1 MRNIVNKEVTKDDI
15 CYDYIIGELI
25 SKKEYNLQEVKQY
38 RNFLDTTIKNN
49 VIKIGDL
56 YIAMLIKEDWSED
69 DINRLLISVF
79 VEPLCGNTKYI
90 NNDYAKNSIIEA
102 EYVFMAGF
110 SHINFCKIISFVTCN
125 IKTVFNEECP
135 FIDAICAMKP
145 YNAELL
151 KDFNN
156 IKNDIKFN
164 IGMISIFKCIQY
176 FKELG
181 YKYVL
186 LECNKDLIFYYQK
199 LYFKVGT
206 NPSNDYSKCFKHNN
220 RHTILNIINE
230 SDRRAKNVNIKDIE
244 YTMAYYGGEK
254 EASLKEQL
262 EFILFYMYFDIEKYY
277 HKLYR
282 CIEARFYNLFDAY
295 EFKRIF
301 GMPYTKDKSFVF
313 SERFMEKI
321 LLYDNK

>member
-1 MRNIVNKEVTKDDI
+1 MENIVNRKLTKDDI
-15 CYDYIIGELI
+15 CYDYIIDELV
-25 SKKEYNLQEVKQY
+25 SKKYYNTTEVKTY
-38 RNFLDTTIKNN
+38 WNFMNTTIKNN

-56 YIAMLIKEDWSED
+56 YIAMLIKEDWSDD
-69 DINRLLISVF
+69 DIDRLIISVF
-79 VEPLCGNTKYI
+79 VEPLCGTTKYI
-90 NNDYAKNSIIEA
+90 NNDYAKTSIIES

-125 IKTVFNEECP
+125 IKTVFDEECP

-145 YNAELL
+145 YDTELL

-181 YKYVL
+181 YKYIL
-186 LECNKDLIFYYQK
+186 LECNKDLIFYYTQ

-206 NPSNDYSKCFKHNN
+206 NPDNDYSKCFKHSD
-220 RHTILNIINE
+220 RQTILNIINE
-230 SDRRAKNVNIKDIE
+230 SDKRAETINLKDIE
-244 YTMAYYGGEK
+244 YTMAYHGGEK
-254 EASLKEQL
+254 GASLKEQL
-262 EFILFYMYFDIEKYY
+262 EYILFYMYFDVEKYY
-277 HKLYR
+277 NKLYR
-282 CIEARFYNLFDAY
+282 FIEGRFYNLFDAY
-295 EFKRIF
+295 EFKKIF
-301 GMPYTKDKSFVF
+301 DMPYTKDKSFVF
-313 SERFMEKI
+313 SKRFMEKI